1 LSVADDAEA
10 KALERVFGADVKV
23 NSPKLALGEPM
34 GAGASL
40 SIALAIS
47 EWEHHTDVGPVL
59 VNSTSLGGTNV
70 AIVLAPYA
78 G

>member
-1 LSVADDAEA
+1 
-10 KALERVFGADVKV
+10 
-23 NSPKLALGEPM
+23 M

-40 SIALAIS
+40 SMALAIS
-47 EWEHHTDVGPVL
+47 AWEHDSDVGPVL

-78 G
+78 A